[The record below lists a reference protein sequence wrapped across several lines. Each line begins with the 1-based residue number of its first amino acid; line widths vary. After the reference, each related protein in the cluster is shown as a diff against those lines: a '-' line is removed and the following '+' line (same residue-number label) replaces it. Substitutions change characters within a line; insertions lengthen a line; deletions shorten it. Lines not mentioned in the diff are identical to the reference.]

1 MDDDVTAA
9 PDDVEETPAEQH
21 EDTATSGDA
30 TEDTKDE
37 PKAEKKPRRNR
48 RTESQRIAQLTAQVR
63 EREREVARLQEQS
76 KPQPQPAD
84 APKREAYEDY
94 ESYIEARAE
103 WKAEQAAERKL
114 SAAEKARAES
124 HAKAQEEQQAR
135 AFSEA
140 REAALD
146 RGSELYEDFEEV
158 VSAEDLH
165 ITPVMADALLTSK
178 QGHDVWYH
186 LGKHP
191 EAAEKIAAMHP
202 VQQIYELG
210 KLEAS
215 LSGGKATSG
224 APKPTKPV
232 TARGSTSNA
241 LSDKLSTA
249 EWMKRRTE
257 EVRKS
262 SS

>member
-1 MDDDVTAA
+1 MMDDVTAA
-9 PDDVEETPAEQH
+9 PESVEETPVEQP

-30 TEDTKDE
+30 TEDTNDD

-63 EREREVARLQEQS
+63 ERERELARLQAQS
-76 KPQPQPAD
+76 VPQPTPAD

-103 WKAEQAAERKL
+103 WKATQAAERRL
-114 SAAEKARAES
+114 SEADKARKES
-124 HAKAQEEQQAR
+124 ESQAQEQQQAH
-135 AFSEA
+135 AFAEA

-146 RGSELYEDFEEV
+146 RGSEIYDDFEDV
-158 VSAEDLH
+158 VSNEDLH

-186 LGKHP
+186 LGKNP
-191 EAAEKIAAMHP
+191 ETAEKIAAMHP

-210 KLEAS
+210 KLEAA
-215 LSGGKATSG
+215 LSGGKTTSG

-232 TARGSTSNA
+232 QARGASSNA
-241 LSDKLSTA
+241 MSDKLDIA
-249 EWMKRRTE
+249 EWMKRRAE

-262 SS
+262 SL